1 MVIRCLE
8 GIALGRWPVAIA
20 RAIDHY
26 QIDTQALQ
34 YRLHPGT
41 RHSLPTRNAELY
53 IGQS

>member
-1 MVIRCLE
+1 MVIRWLK
-8 GIALGRWPVAIA
+8 GISLWRWPVATA

-41 RHSLPTRNAELY
+41 RHPLPTRNAELH